1 VTACELDEYSSF
13 GVNKSAPALGM
24 AWATCV
30 NTRISLQ
37 RDSTA
42 MRTSLVINECKD
54 TASLSGDDAVVLASI
69 DGKKRKYTGRTNAEF
84 PGTRNPTAPKS
95 SRNSTSDYDQS
106 ETGTLNTFEYYQEI
120 ASLPLENTHNKSGS
134 LRSIHLDFS
143 PCRASARCNYEIDA
157 DGVRGVVSKYCE
169 LS

>member
-1 VTACELDEYSSF
+1 LDEYSSF

-42 MRTSLVINECKD
+42 MRTSLVINECKE
-54 TASLSGDDAVVLASI
+54 TASLSDDDAVVLASI
-69 DGKKRKYTGRTNAEF
+69 DGKKRKYTGRTKAEF
-84 PGTRNPTAPKS
+84 PQEETTNATAPKS

-120 ASLPLENTHNKSGS
+120 ASFPLVNTHNKSGS

-143 PCRASARCNYEIDA
+143 PCRASAGCNYEIDA
-157 DGVRGVVSKYCE
+157 NGVRGVVSKYCE